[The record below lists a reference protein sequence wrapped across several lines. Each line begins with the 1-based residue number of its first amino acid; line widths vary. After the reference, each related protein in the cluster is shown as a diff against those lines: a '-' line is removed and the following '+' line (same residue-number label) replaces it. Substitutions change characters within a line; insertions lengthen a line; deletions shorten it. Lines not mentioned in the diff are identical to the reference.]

1 MVDSFNALPIL
12 CMYTTIN
19 LEQTGERE
27 RVWERKEETRLKR
40 FITWVSVLLDSDWS
54 IVAFS
59 SLIFMYND
67 HYIVHFTV
75 DHATYHA
82 IFMSAISL
90 CCMSFYTSSL

>member
-67 HYIVHFTV
+67 H
-75 DHATYHA
+75 
-82 IFMSAISL
+82 
-90 CCMSFYTSSL
+90 